1 MTKALWPIVA
11 LLWIL
16 AVLDALEPGQGRFKF
31 VPNLPALVEIKTD
44 GSDPNDRTETPL
56 PPTFRRLTKRIF
68 GVAEVSSGQAMGT
81 CLEDRKPGS
90 FGVGSGHRR

>member
-1 MTKALWPIVA
+1 MTKALWAIMA

-56 PPTFRRLTKRIF
+56 PGTHHHRID
-68 GVAEVSSGQAMGT
+68 G
-81 CLEDRKPGS
+81 DRGDTTRPDGA
-90 FGVGSGHRR
+90 